1 MQHLHRPR
9 VPQRRTLSLDK
20 ESEAQKKESEA
31 L

>member
-9 VPQRRTLSLDK
+9 VPHRRTLFLDN